1 MCVSGC
7 ESVCVCVSVYACV
20 FEFARVSV
28 TGTRWGRD
36 GDGEGIRV
44 LLDYFIKIN

>member
-1 MCVSGC
+1 MCLD
-7 ESVCVCVSVYACV
+7 VCTYARVYLCYACV

-44 LLDYFIKIN
+44 LLDYFIKSN